1 MAGGS
6 GVEDWMRTMNYETG
20 FSRDREELALMDSE
34 GERLRRTRRRRWII
48 GGIVAVVLIAAI
60 AFWASRPS
68 GKAGAAGE
76 STAKQAPTVSVM
88 VPGRQT
94 VDRVVSATGNIAARR
109 EMPVGVA
116 GEGGQV
122 TQVLVEPGQWV
133 GAGQVLASIDRRV
146 QTQQAGSLAAQ
157 IAVSQAD
164 ARIAQSNLDRAL
176 QLVSRGFVSKA
187 DVESKTA
194 IRDSARARVNVARAT
209 YQQAVASTSRLDIR
223 APAAGLVLER
233 KVEPGQVV
241 SAGSGVLVRI
251 AKGGEIEMLAR
262 LGEVDLA
269 RMTVGQRASVTP
281 VGSAQSFNCQIW
293 QVAVVIDPQTRQGV
307 ARIACPYDKAL
318 RPGGFASAKIVSGAA
333 DVPLLPESAIQS
345 DPKGSYVYIVGPQ
358 NKVVRRAVTVGDVT
372 DAGVTVL
379 SGLSGQEAVVVNAG
393 AFLNPGESINP
404 QRIKSGG

>member
-1 MAGGS
+1 
-6 GVEDWMRTMNYETG
+6 MNYETG
-20 FSRDREELALMDSE
+20 FSRDREELEIVGDNEQTSP
-34 GERLRRTRRRRWII
+34 RRRWLII
-48 GGIVAVVLIAAI
+48 GGIALVVLALIGVAI
-60 AFWASRPS
+60 WASRPA
-68 GKAGAAGE
+68 GPAAAGAEGG
-76 STAKQAPTVSVM
+76 AKQAPTVSVM

-116 GEGGQV
+116 GEGGMVSQV
-122 TQVLVEPGQWV
+122 FVEPGQWV

-146 QTQQAGSLAAQ
+146 QTQQASSLAAQ
-157 IAVSQAD
+157 IAVSEAD
-164 ARIAQSNLDRAL
+164 ARIAQSNLDRAM

-194 IRDSARARVNVARAT
+194 IRDAARARVNVARAT
-209 YQQAVASTSRLDIR
+209 YQQALASTSRLDIR

-233 KVEPGQVV
+233 KAEPGQIV
-241 SAGSGVLVRI
+241 SPGSGVLFRM
-251 AKGGEIEMLAR
+251 AKAGELELLAR

-269 RMTVGQRASVTP
+269 RMGVGQRATVTP
-281 VGSAQSFNCQIW
+281 VGSTQSFTGQIW
-293 QVAVVIDPQTRQGV
+293 QISPVIDPQTRQGV
-307 ARIACPYDKAL
+307 ARISLGYDKAL

-333 DVPLLPESAIQS
+333 AVPLLPESAIQS

-358 NKVVRRAVTVGDVT
+358 NKVVRRDVTVGDVT

-379 SGLSGQEAVVVNAG
+379 SGLTGQEAVVVSAG

-404 QRIKSGG
+404 KRIKSAG